1 MTGFRTDFT
10 SSVWNFC
17 RWVADFPP
25 RETSPAA
32 KSEGTRLFFQA
43 IIADIVVQFYPW
55 FNLILFCFKLIHTA
69 HLIHVSPRQKQPP
82 FIVRCYGRQFYS
94 EIRRPFNLFC
104 SWQQIGTFPMENV
117 IVWAR
122 PRRRHFMC
130 KNNRKAGIIWKPT
143 GRITRFAQ

>member
-32 KSEGTRLFFQA
+32 KSEGKRLFFQA

-55 FNLILFCFKLIHTA
+55 FNLILFCFKLIHTMSLRA
-69 HLIHVSPRQKQPP
+69 RSNLPLLSAVMVASFTLRYEDRLICFVHDSK
-82 FIVRCYGRQFYS
+82 
-94 EIRRPFNLFC
+94 
-104 SWQQIGTFPMENV
+104 
-117 IVWAR
+117 
-122 PRRRHFMC
+122 
-130 KNNRKAGIIWKPT
+130 
-143 GRITRFAQ
+143 